1 MTVAAQKE
9 TLGFQTEVKH
19 LLHLMIHSLY
29 SNKEI
34 FLRELISNAS
44 DAADKLRFEA
54 LSNDSLYDGDSEL
67 KIRIAFDKDAKTIT
81 ISDNGIGMTRSEV
94 QEHIGT
100 IAKSGT
106 KQFFEAL
113 TGEQAKDSELIGQFG
128 VGFYSAFIVAD
139 KVTLTTRKAGADKSE
154 GVRWES
160 AGEGDYSIESVEK
173 ATRGTEIVLHLKEAE
188 TEFLDGY
195 RLRSIVRKFSDH
207 ISLPIVMDKEVAPSY
222 GEEDEAET
230 EEKPVPEIVEETVN
244 SAAAL
249 WTKARQEISE
259 DDYTQFYKHVG
270 HDYQDPL
277 THIHSKVE
285 GTNEYTLLLYVP
297 SHAPFDLWDRDAKH
311 GVKLYVRKVFITDDA
326 EQLMPRY
333 LRFIRGV
340 IDANSLPLNVSR
352 EILQQS
358 KQISAIKSGAVKK
371 VLSMLEHLAKDE
383 PEKYTTFWAQ
393 FGAVIKEGPIED
405 HANKARVA
413 KLIRF
418 ASTHNDTDKQDVT
431 LEDYVSR
438 MKEGQEHIY
447 YVTADSFAAA
457 KNSPHLEIFR
467 KKDIE
472 VLLLSD
478 RIDEWLVSNLD
489 EFDGK
494 HLQSVAKGD
503 LNLGALEDEEEKAQQ
518 EEINKDFE
526 TVVTQIKDVLGDK
539 VSDVRLSHRLT
550 ESPAC
555 LVADV
560 YGMSLNMERIMKDAG
575 QMMGM
580 GMGRKPVFEINPHH
594 ALITRLKA
602 EQDDARFADL
612 THILLDQAVL
622 SEGGQLDDPAAFVH
636 KLNGLLQGLLNPLAH
651 PFPIKAVGRKALP
664 TLLPSIPQRRN
675 FPRHA
680 KHAVIFYYL
689 CVVKCQYLWQRIKR
703 INAKVLGI
711 IGCHRNPCGFGNIYR
726 RHGMPASIT
735 FWI

>member
-54 LSNDSLYDGDSEL
+54 LSNDGLYDGDSEL
-67 KIRIAFDKDAKTIT
+67 KIRIAFDKDARTIT

-139 KVTLTTRKAGADKSE
+139 KVTLTTRKAGATSSE

-195 RLRSIVRKFSDH
+195 RLRGIVRKFSDH
-207 ISLPIVMDKEVAPSY
+207 ISLPIMMDKEVMPAYDADSEE
-222 GEEDEAET
+222 GEEEK
-230 EEKPVPEIVEETVN
+230 EKPVPEIVEETVN

-249 WTKARQEISE
+249 WTKARQDISDE
-259 DDYTQFYKHVG
+259 DYAQFYKHVG
-270 HDYQDPL
+270 HDFQDPL

-297 SHAPFDLWDRDAKH
+297 SRAPFDLWDRDAKH

-340 IDANSLPLNVSR
+340 IDADSLPLNVSR
-352 EILQQS
+352 ELLQQS
-358 KQISAIKSGAVKK
+358 KQISSIKSGAVKK
-371 VLSMLEHLAKDE
+371 VLTMLEHLAKDE
-383 PEKYTTFWAQ
+383 PEKYATFWAQ

-405 HANKARVA
+405 HANKERVA

-418 ASTHNDTDKQDVT
+418 ASTHNESDKQDIT

-467 KKDIE
+467 KKGIE

-503 LNLGALEDEEEKAQQ
+503 LNLGALDDEEDKEKQ
-518 EEINKDFE
+518 EEVNKDFE
-526 TVVTQIKDVLGDK
+526 SVITQIKEVLGDK

-602 EQDDARFADL
+602 EQDDARFSDL

-636 KLNGLLQGLLNPLAH
+636 KLNGLLQGLLN
-651 PFPIKAVGRKALP
+651 
-664 TLLPSIPQRRN
+664 
-675 FPRHA
+675 
-680 KHAVIFYYL
+680 
-689 CVVKCQYLWQRIKR
+689 
-703 INAKVLGI
+703 
-711 IGCHRNPCGFGNIYR
+711 
-726 RHGMPASIT
+726 
-735 FWI
+735 

>member
-54 LSNDSLYDGDSEL
+54 LSNDGLYDGDSEL

-139 KVTLTTRKAGADKSE
+139 KVTLTTRKAGATSSE

-195 RLRSIVRKFSDH
+195 RLRGIVRKFSDH
-207 ISLPIVMDKEVAPSY
+207 ISLPIVMDKEVMPAYDADS
-222 GEEDEAET
+222 EEVEEES
-230 EEKPVPEIVEETVN
+230 EEKEKPAPEIVEETVN

-249 WTKARQEISE
+249 WTKARQDISE
-259 DDYTQFYKHVG
+259 DDYKQFYKHVA
-270 HDYQDPL
+270 HDFQDPL

-297 SHAPFDLWDRDAKH
+297 SRAPFDMWDRDTKH

-352 EILQQS
+352 ELLQQS
-358 KQISAIKSGAVKK
+358 KQISSIKSGAVKK
-371 VLSMLEHLAKDE
+371 VLSMLEQLVKNS
-383 PEKYTTFWAQ
+383 PENYATFWEQ

-405 HANKARVA
+405 HANKERVA

-418 ASTHNDTDKQDVT
+418 ASTHNDSDKQDIT

-467 KKDIE
+467 KKGIE

-503 LNLGALEDEEEKAQQ
+503 LNLGTLADEEDKEKQ
-518 EEINKDFE
+518 EEVNKDFE
-526 TVVTQIKDVLGDK
+526 SVITQIKEVLGDK

-636 KLNGLLQGLLNPLAH
+636 KLNGLLQGLLN
-651 PFPIKAVGRKALP
+651 
-664 TLLPSIPQRRN
+664 
-675 FPRHA
+675 
-680 KHAVIFYYL
+680 
-689 CVVKCQYLWQRIKR
+689 
-703 INAKVLGI
+703 
-711 IGCHRNPCGFGNIYR
+711 
-726 RHGMPASIT
+726 
-735 FWI
+735 

>member
-1 MTVAAQKE
+1 MTVETKKE

-54 LSNDSLYDGDSEL
+54 LSNDALFEGDSEL
-67 KIRIAFDKDAKTIT
+67 KIRIEFDKDKKTIS
-81 ISDNGIGMTRSEV
+81 IIDNGIGMTRAEV

-139 KVTLTTRKAGADKSE
+139 KVTLTTRKAGADKSQAT
-154 GVRWES
+154 RWES
-160 AGEGDYSIESVEK
+160 AGEGDYTIEAVEK

-188 TEFLDGY
+188 LEFLDGY
-195 RLRSIVRKFSDH
+195 RIRSIVRKFSDH
-207 ISLPIVMDKEVAPSY
+207 ISLPIIMDKEPEPSY
-222 GEEDEAET
+222 DDEVEAEEGAEKT
-230 EEKPVPEIVEETVN
+230 EKPVATIEEETIN
-244 SAAAL
+244 SASAL
-249 WTKARQEISE
+249 WTKSRQEISDE
-259 DDYTQFYKHVG
+259 DYNEFYKHVG
-270 HDYQDPL
+270 HDFQDPL
-277 THIHSKVE
+277 TFVHSKVE
-285 GTNEYTLLLYVP
+285 GTNEYTLLLYTP
-297 SHAPFDLWDRDAKH
+297 ARAPFDLWDRDAKH
-311 GVKLYVRKVFITDDA
+311 GVKLYIRKVFITDDA

-333 LRFIRGV
+333 LRFIRGI

-371 VLSMLEHLAKDE
+371 VLGMLENLAKNE
-383 PEKYTTFWAQ
+383 AEKYETFWGQ
-393 FGAVIKEGPIED
+393 FGNVIKEGPIED
-405 HANKARVA
+405 HANKDRVA
-413 KLIRF
+413 KLLRF
-418 ASTHNDTDKQDVT
+418 ASTHTDTDKQSVS

-438 MKEGQEHIY
+438 MKEGQDNIY
-447 YVTADSFAAA
+447 YVTADSFSAA

-467 KKDIE
+467 KKGIE

-503 LNLGALEDEEEKAQQ
+503 LNLGDLADTEEEKAQQ
-518 EEINKDFE
+518 EEVTKDFE
-526 TVVTQIKDVLGDK
+526 SVLTQIKEVLADK
-539 VSDVRLSHRLT
+539 VSEVRLSHRLT

-560 YGMSLNMERIMKDAG
+560 YGMSLNMERIMKEAG
-575 QMMGM
+575 QSMGF
-580 GMGRKPVFEINPHH
+580 GGKKPVFEINPTHP
-594 ALITRLKA
+594 LVVKLKA
-602 EQDDARFADL
+602 EQDDTRFADL
-612 THILLDQAVL
+612 SHILFDQAIL
-622 SEGGQLDDPAAFVH
+622 SEGGHLEDPAAFVH
-636 KLNGLLQGLLNPLAH
+636 KLNGLLQGLL
-651 PFPIKAVGRKALP
+651 K
-664 TLLPSIPQRRN
+664 
-675 FPRHA
+675 
-680 KHAVIFYYL
+680 
-689 CVVKCQYLWQRIKR
+689 
-703 INAKVLGI
+703 
-711 IGCHRNPCGFGNIYR
+711 
-726 RHGMPASIT
+726 
-735 FWI
+735 

>member
-1 MTVAAQKE
+1 MTVEAKKE
-9 TLGFQTEVKH
+9 TLGFETEVKH

-54 LSNDSLYDGDSEL
+54 LSNDSLYEGDSDL
-67 KIRIAFDKDAKTIT
+67 KIRLEYDKDKRTIT
-81 ISDNGIGMTRSEV
+81 VIDNGIGMTRAEV

-106 KQFFEAL
+106 KQFFQAL
-113 TGEQAKDSELIGQFG
+113 TGDQAKDSELIGQFG

-160 AGEGDYSIESVEK
+160 AGEGDYTLESVDK
-173 ATRGTEIVLHLKEAE
+173 AQRGTEIVLHLKEAE
-188 TEFLDGY
+188 SEFLDGY
-195 RLRSIVRKFSDH
+195 RIRSIVRKFSDH
-207 ISLPIVMDKEVAPSY
+207 ISLPIVMDKEVAPSMPTEE
-222 GEEDEAET
+222 GEEEV
-230 EEKPVPEIVEETVN
+230 KPAEIVEETVN
-244 SAAAL
+244 SASAL
-249 WTKARQEISE
+249 WTKARQEITE
-259 DDYTQFYKHVG
+259 EAYNEFYKHVG

-277 THIHSKVE
+277 THVHSKVE

-297 SHAPFDLWDRDAKH
+297 THAPFDMWDRDTKH
-311 GVKLYVRKVFITDDA
+311 GVKLYIRKVFITDDA

-333 LRFIRGV
+333 LRFIRGI

-371 VLSMLEHLAKDE
+371 VLGMLEDLAKTE
-383 PEKYTTFWAQ
+383 PEKYETFWAQ
-393 FGAVIKEGPIED
+393 FGQVIKEGPIED
-405 HANKARVA
+405 HGNKARVA
-413 KLIRF
+413 KLLRF
-418 ASTHNDTDKQDVT
+418 ASTHADTDKQDVA

-438 MKEGQEHIY
+438 MKEGQDKIY
-447 YVTADSFAAA
+447 YVTADTFSAA

-467 KKDIE
+467 KKGVE

-503 LNLGALEDEEEKAQQ
+503 LDLGDLDAEEDKAAQ
-518 EEINKDFE
+518 EEVSKDFE
-526 TVVTQIKDVLGDK
+526 SVLKQIKDVLADK
-539 VSDVRLSHRLT
+539 VSEVRLSHRLT

-575 QMMGM
+575 QGMGM
-580 GMGRKPVFEINPHH
+580 GMGKKPIFELNPTHP
-594 ALITRLKA
+594 LVVRMKE
-602 EQDDARFADL
+602 EQDDSRFADL
-612 THILLDQAVL
+612 THILFDQAIL

-636 KLNGLLQGLLNPLAH
+636 KLNGLLQGLLH
-651 PFPIKAVGRKALP
+651 
-664 TLLPSIPQRRN
+664 
-675 FPRHA
+675 
-680 KHAVIFYYL
+680 
-689 CVVKCQYLWQRIKR
+689 
-703 INAKVLGI
+703 
-711 IGCHRNPCGFGNIYR
+711 
-726 RHGMPASIT
+726 
-735 FWI
+735 